1 MPVRAKHEG
10 NDGMNEAR
18 FCDIASRAAKI
29 AADISAD
36 TAGDVIAV
44 NISRNDQQASMIID
58 ERAMAAMYPGAE
70 YRMDPDGK
78 ASRAKVEHPTEW
90 GAVELVSV
98 KLDYSKPEKGG
109 KAGTA

>member
-1 MPVRAKHEG
+1 
-10 NDGMNEAR
+10 MNEAS

-36 TAGDVIAV
+36 TAGDVVAV
-44 NISRNDQQASMIID
+44 NISRNDQRASLLID
-58 ERAMAAMYPGAE
+58 ERAMSAMYPGAK

-78 ASRAKVEHPTEW
+78 GSRAKVEHPTEW

-98 KLDYSKPEKGG
+98 RLNYNKPEKGG
-109 KAGTA
+109 KAGTI